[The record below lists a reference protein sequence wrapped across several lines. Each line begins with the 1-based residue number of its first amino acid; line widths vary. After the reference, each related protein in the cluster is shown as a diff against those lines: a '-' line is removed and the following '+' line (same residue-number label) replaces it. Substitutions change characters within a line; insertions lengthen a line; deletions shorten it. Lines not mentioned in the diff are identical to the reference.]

1 VLLVGLTGGIG
12 SGKSTVAAMLERRG
26 AVIIDADDLARRA
39 VEPWTAGHER
49 LVDAFGSDVV
59 TPDGQID
66 RERLAEIVFADPAAR
81 RRLES
86 IVHPEVARLFSDSIG
101 PYRDTDRI
109 VVYLV
114 PLLVEQSLESAFD
127 VVVAIS
133 ASPEIREA
141 RLSNARGMSREDVR
155 GRMAAQL
162 SDEERKRAA
171 HVVIENE
178 GSIEDLERAVD
189 DLWNDLQHR
198 ARSGKH
204 G

>member
-39 VEPWTAGHER
+39 VEPGTVGHER
-49 LVDAFGSDVV
+49 LLDSFGGDLV
-59 TPDGQID
+59 TSDGQID
-66 RERLAEIVFADPAAR
+66 RERLAEIVFADPEAR
-81 RRLES
+81 LRLEA
-86 IVHPEVARLFSDSIG
+86 IVHPEVARLFSDSVES
-101 PYRDTDRI
+101 YRDTDRI

-114 PLLVEQSLESAFD
+114 PLLVERSLEGGFD

-133 ASPEIREA
+133 ASPEIRAA
-141 RLSNARGMSREDVR
+141 RLSTDRGMSREDVR

-162 SDEERKRAA
+162 SDEKRKRAA
-171 HVVIENE
+171 HLVIENE
-178 GSIEDLERAVD
+178 GSFEDLERAVD
-189 DLWNDLQHR
+189 DLWNDLQRR
-198 ARSGKH
+198 ARAGKR